1 MKNVLILYK
10 SMPQYR
16 FEFFSLLKERLKEE
30 QVNLQIVYGSLDSKG
45 KEDSRDIAFGQY
57 RENKLIR
64 IGGQQLIWQPCL
76 AEIRGADL
84 VIVEQASKLLIN
96 YVLLFRRLF
105 GRKKF
110 AFWGHGLNM
119 QAKEQSLFNR
129 FKKLYSNYTDHWFAY
144 TPKVRSRLITGG
156 YDADKITV
164 VDNAIDTRKLVTEFN
179 AITEAETA
187 TLKEKLGIADTE
199 TVFIYCGALYKEKRL
214 DFLIETGDRIAA
226 KGYAFKLLI
235 VGGGPDADYVQQAAQ
250 SRPWLIMAGPKFGR
264 DKALYFKVADL
275 FLMPGAIGL
284 AVLDSFAFKT
294 PMITTDYE
302 FHGPEFEYLV
312 HDYNGIVTEN
322 TQEDYVQQV
331 LQLLHNK
338 ERIKYLKENCGSSSD
353 IYTVE
358 NMVDNFMKGVH
369 HALN

>member
-16 FEFFSLLKERLKEE
+16 FEFFSMLKEQLKEE
-30 QVNLQIVYGSLDSKG
+30 QVDLHIVYGSLDSKG
-45 KEDSRDIAFGQY
+45 KEDSREIAFGQY
-57 RENKLIR
+57 RENKLIH
-64 IGGQQLIWQPCL
+64 IGKRQLIWQPCL
-76 AEIRGADL
+76 PEIRNADL
-84 VIVEQASKLLIN
+84 VIVEQANKLLIN

-105 GRKKF
+105 ARKKF

-119 QAKEQSLFNR
+119 QSKEQSFLNR

-144 TPKVRSRLITGG
+144 TPKVRNRLIDSG
-156 YDADKITV
+156 YEADKITV
-164 VDNAIDTRKLVTEFN
+164 VDNAIDTRKLVTDFN
-179 AITEAETA
+179 AITPAEITA
-187 TLKEKLGIADTE
+187 LKTELHISDKE

-214 DFLIETGDRIAA
+214 DFLIETADRIAA
-226 KGYAFKLLI
+226 QGYDFKLLI
-235 VGGGPDADYVQQAAQ
+235 VGGGPDAGYVQQAMLT
-250 SRPWLIMAGPKFGR
+250 RPWLIMAGPKFGR
-264 DKALYFKVADL
+264 EKALYFKIADL

-284 AVLDSFAFKT
+284 AVLDSFAFRT

-312 HDYNGIVTEN
+312 HDHNGIVTEN

-331 LQLLHNK
+331 LQLLDNP
-338 ERIKYLKENCGSSSD
+338 ERIQYLKDNCGKSSG

-358 NMVDNFMKGVH
+358 NMVDNFKKGVH